1 MKPLH
6 GVRVLDL
13 TQAYSGPFCTMHL
26 ADHGAEV
33 IKVEPLSGD
42 QCRTWG
48 PLKNDYSAY
57 YSYINRNKKGICLN
71 LKTEHGKEVLRR
83 LIAKSDVICEN
94 FRTGT
99 FERLGFGY
107 EELKKI
113 NPRIIYGSISG
124 FGLEGPLANR
134 PCYDIVAQGMS
145 GLMSVTGFPDQDCV
159 KAGPSFGDNY
169 SGTYLAL
176 GICMALYQ
184 RERTGEGQRLD
195 VAMLDTLFS
204 VMENFIISYTVAG
217 RIPSRMGNIDPGI
230 APFDS
235 FHAKDGSF
243 VMGCG
248 TDKFWADFCRIIHR
262 EDLINKPEYRTNVDR
277 CKNYLPELKQI
288 IENWST
294 QLSLDEIEEQI
305 AGAGIP
311 FGRILNVKE
320 ASELEQIRER
330 NMLWDVFDPGV
341 GEVIRIPGSPIKMH
355 GKEDK
360 IQTAAPVLGQDN
372 RAVLRNIGGYS
383 DAEIDALAA
392 EETIGPSTI

>member
-1 MKPLH
+1 MKPLQ

-33 IKVEPLSGD
+33 IKVESLSGD

-48 PLKNDYSAY
+48 PLKNGHSAY
-57 YSYINRNKKGICLN
+57 YSYINRNKKGICLD
-71 LKTEHGKEVLRR
+71 LKTKQGKEVLCR
-83 LIAKSDVICEN
+83 LIANVDVVCEN
-94 FRTGT
+94 FRVGT
-99 FERLGFGY
+99 FEKLGFSY
-107 EELKKI
+107 DRLKEI
-113 NPRIIYGSISG
+113 NPKIIYGSISG
-124 FGLEGPLANR
+124 FGLDGPLAKR
-134 PCYDIVAQGMS
+134 PCYDIVAQAMS
-145 GLMSVTGFPDQDCV
+145 GLMSVTGYPGQDCV

-204 VMENFIISYTVAG
+204 VMENFIISYTVVG
-217 RIPSRMGNIDPGI
+217 QIPSRMGNIDPGI

-235 FHAKDGSF
+235 FHAKDGTF

-248 TDKFWADFCRIIHR
+248 TDRFWADFCRIIDR
-262 EDLINKPEYRTNVDR
+262 EDLISNPAYRSNVDR
-277 CKNYLPELKQI
+277 CQNYMPELKSI
-288 IENWST
+288 IENWSRQYT
-294 QLSLDEIEEQI
+294 LDELEKMI

-311 FGRILNVKE
+311 FGRILNVKQ
-320 ASELEQIRER
+320 ASELEQLQVRK
-330 NMLWDVFDPGV
+330 MLWEVYDPAI

-355 GKEDK
+355 GKGDAA
-360 IQTAAPVLGQDN
+360 QSAAPSLGQDN
-372 RAVLRNIGGYS
+372 RLVLHEIAGYT
-383 DAEIDALAA
+383 DEEINALEAERVI
-392 EETIGPSTI
+392 

>member
-1 MKPLH
+1 MKPLE

-33 IKVEPLSGD
+33 IKVESLSGD

-48 PLKNDYSAY
+48 PLKNGHSAY
-57 YSYINRNKKGICLN
+57 YAYINRNKRGIRLD
-71 LKTEHGKEVLRR
+71 LKTERGKEALRR
-83 LIAKSDVICEN
+83 LIANVDVVCEN
-94 FRTGT
+94 FRVGT
-99 FERLGFGY
+99 FEKLGFSY
-107 EELKKI
+107 EKLKEI

-124 FGLEGPLANR
+124 FGLDGPLAHR
-134 PCYDIVAQGMS
+134 PCYDIVAQAMS
-145 GLMSVTGFPDQDCV
+145 GLMSVTGYPDQDCV

-217 RIPSRMGNIDPGI
+217 LVPGRMGNIDPGI

-235 FHAKDGSF
+235 FHAKDGAF

-248 TDKFWADFCRIIHR
+248 TDRFWADFCRIIGR
-262 EDLINKPEYRTNVDR
+262 EDLIDQPAYRTNVDR
-277 CKNYLPELKQI
+277 CRNYLPELKRV
-288 IENWST
+288 IEDWSSQYT
-294 QLSLDEIEEQI
+294 LDQLEEMI

-311 FGRILNVKE
+311 FGRILDVRQ
-320 ASELEQIRER
+320 ASELEQLRVR
-330 NMLWDVFDPGV
+330 KMLWEVYDPAI

-355 GKEDK
+355 GRGDEARS
-360 IQTAAPVLGQDN
+360 AAPSLGQDN
-372 RAVLRNIGGYS
+372 RTVLREIAGYT
-383 DAEIDALAA
+383 DEEIDAMEA
-392 EETIGPSTI
+392 EHVI

>member
-1 MKPLH
+1 MKPLQ

-33 IKVEPLSGD
+33 IKVESLSGD

-48 PLKNDYSAY
+48 PLKNGHSAY
-57 YSYINRNKKGICLN
+57 YSYINRNKKGICLD
-71 LKTEHGKEVLRR
+71 LKTEQGKEVLRR
-83 LIAKSDVICEN
+83 LIANVDVVCEN
-94 FRTGT
+94 FRVGT
-99 FERLGFGY
+99 FEKLGFSY
-107 EELKKI
+107 EKLKEI

-124 FGLEGPLANR
+124 FGLDGPLARR
-134 PCYDIVAQGMS
+134 PCYDIVAQAMS
-145 GLMSVTGFPDQDCV
+145 GLMSVTGYPDQDCV

-217 RIPSRMGNIDPGI
+217 LVPARMGNIDPGI

-235 FHAKDGSF
+235 FHAKDGAF

-248 TDKFWADFCRIIHR
+248 TDRFWADFCHIIGR
-262 EDLINKPEYRTNVDR
+262 EDLIDEPAYRTNVDR
-277 CKNYLPELKQI
+277 CRNYLPELKRV
-288 IENWST
+288 IEDWSRQYT
-294 QLSLDEIEEQI
+294 LDELEEMI

-311 FGRILNVKE
+311 FGRILDVRQ
-320 ASELEQIRER
+320 ASELEQIRVR
-330 NMLWDVFDPGV
+330 KMLWEVYDPAI

-355 GKEDK
+355 GKGDEA
-360 IQTAAPVLGQDN
+360 QSAAPSLGQDN
-372 RAVLRNIGGYS
+372 RAVLRDLAGYT
-383 DAEIDALAA
+383 DEEIDALEA
-392 EETIGPSTI
+392 ERVI